1 MHESGALEF
10 ARGAGLHW
18 SLAIMVFGFAWRLA
32 ATAVRRSD
40 RDLHWVRKGFHP
52 PTLRWQIDSYAMHAG
67 MLVAVFGF
75 APHIVLVRELT
86 GISWPAPPTGVVMF
100 AAVLAI
106 IGMAAALAQRIFAGE
121 PSRFSVLDDYFSW
134 AIVFAALATGI
145 AAYPHLGGA
154 AVTAPYRALLTA
166 HLLCVELLFVW
177 LPFGKLGH
185 VAILPLVGAGAQFF
199 AFLRRKLARSSG
211 GGAS

>member
-1 MHESGALEF
+1 MLDSRALEF

-67 MLVAVFGF
+67 ILVAVFGF
-75 APHIVLVRELT
+75 APHILLVRELT
-86 GISWPAPPTGVVMF
+86 GISWPALPTGIVMF

-106 IGMAAALAQRIFAGE
+106 IGMAAALAQRIFGGE
-121 PSRFSVLDDYFSW
+121 PSQFSLLDDYFSW
-134 AIVFAALATGI
+134 AVVFAALATGI
-145 AAYPHLGGA
+145 AAYPHLGGT
-154 AVTAPYRALLTA
+154 AVIAPYRALLTA

-185 VAILPLVGAGAQFF
+185 VAILPLAGAAAQF
-199 AFLRRKLARSSG
+199 AGFLRGKIARAPSG
-211 GGAS
+211 DAS